1 MDDVVLTL
9 RKEFDALT
17 QKIKLAKCDGI
28 DDALNRADLHRKR
41 LEIIRRIE
49 QATKQRGKHFKI

>member
-1 MDDVVLTL
+1 MDDVVLKL
-9 RKEFDALT
+9 RKDFDALT
-17 QKIKLAKCDGI
+17 QQIKLSKCDNI

-41 LEIIRRIE
+41 LEIMRRIE